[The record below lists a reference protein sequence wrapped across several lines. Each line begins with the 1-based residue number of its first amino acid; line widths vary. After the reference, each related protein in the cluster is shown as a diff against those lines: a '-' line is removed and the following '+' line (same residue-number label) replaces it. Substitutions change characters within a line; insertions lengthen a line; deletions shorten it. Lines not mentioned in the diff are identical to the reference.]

1 MKITIHIDKLETEK
15 AYAEGI
21 DLVIEDANLEDFVD
35 LGELSFEDLI
45 ALVQQAEAEKDA
57 QEDAAQDTELQKLIK
72 SLEEQKQGFE
82 KMKEEEGKA
91 RFEGEQIFHPFF
103 KVLEENVTKMP
114 SNPFSD
120 ALGEM
125 LKAQKE
131 GKGFKF

>member
-1 MKITIHIDKLETEK
+1 MKIIIHIDKLETEK

-91 RFEGEQIFHPFF
+91 RFEGEQILHPFF

>member
-103 KVLEENVTKMP
+103 KVLEDNVTKMP

>member
-21 DLVIEDANLEDFVD
+21 DLVIEDASLEDFVD
-35 LGELSFEDLI
+35 LGELSLEDLI

-57 QEDAAQDTELQKLIK
+57 QEDAAQDIELQKLIK